1 MSIFSSSSHLEC
13 FERDLPNDH
22 TCLVWFSG
30 FRGEDLNVKVY
41 DVGLFMQLYFRIVE
55 NCLWAVAI
63 MEYDASQTVYV

>member
-30 FRGEDLNVKVY
+30 FRGEDLNVKAY
-41 DVGLFMQLYFRIVE
+41 DVGL
-55 NCLWAVAI
+55 
-63 MEYDASQTVYV
+63 MEG